1 MFKNVIV
8 GVDGREG
15 GRDAVALGKR
25 LCDEDGVLTL
35 VYVYPLEPRA
45 WRGTTPAYDTEQRE
59 KAEELLGKA
68 RHEMGVDAK
77 LHVLGSPSVGRGLHE
92 AAEILGADLLVVGS
106 AGRGVLGRIFVSDD
120 TRAALN
126 GASCAVAI
134 TPAGYGPGPTAMREI
149 GVGYDGSPESEHAL
163 RVARELA
170 RERHAELSAFEA
182 VSLPAYALA
191 GPGTPDEDTYDELVE
206 SARERV
212 AGLEGVSPLAAYG
225 VPAEEL
231 AIYSASLDLLVIGSR
246 SYGPLG
252 RLVHG
257 STSLH
262 LARTAR
268 CPLLAL
274 PRAAQHPAS
283 SRVSE
288 DSREK
293 FERSTATSV

>member
-8 GVDGREG
+8 GVDGQEG
-15 GRDAVALGKR
+15 GRDAAALGKR

-35 VYVYPLEPRA
+35 AYVYPLEPRA

-68 RHEMGVDAK
+68 RDEMGVDAK

-92 AAEILGADLLVVGS
+92 TAETLGADLLVVGS

-134 TPAGYGPGPTAMREI
+134 TPAGHGPGPTAMREI
-149 GVGYDGSPESEHAL
+149 GVGYDGSPESEYAL

-170 RERHAELSAFEA
+170 REKHAELSAFEA

-206 SARERV
+206 SAREQSREPRRRLPARSVRGAGRGAGDLQRLARPSSDRV
-212 AGLEGVSPLAAYG
+212 AQLRP
-225 VPAEEL
+225 
-231 AIYSASLDLLVIGSR
+231 
-246 SYGPLG
+246 
-252 RLVHG
+252 
-257 STSLH
+257 
-262 LARTAR
+262 ARTAR
-268 CPLLAL
+268 AWQHLAASRTYRAL
-274 PRAAQHPAS
+274 PAACTAPGRSAAS
-283 SRVSE
+283 VKSRLRRRPRKV
-288 DSREK
+288 
-293 FERSTATSV
+293 